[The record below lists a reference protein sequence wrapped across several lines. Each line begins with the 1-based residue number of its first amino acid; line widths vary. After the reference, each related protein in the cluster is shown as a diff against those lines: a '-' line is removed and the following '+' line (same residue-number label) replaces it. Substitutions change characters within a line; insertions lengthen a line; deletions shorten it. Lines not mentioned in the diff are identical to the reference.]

1 MTHAHARAR
10 LRALPIWQLF
20 LCTGALLC
28 GLYLFVPPFAG
39 SSPVMNLLGLAP
51 VIAIVVG
58 LKRNGPGSRGPWR
71 WFALG
76 FVLFWL
82 GDIYTYSYPRLLGR
96 EVPFPSIGDAS
107 YVLVYPALMAGLLTL
122 VRRRNPG
129 GDRAG
134 AIDSLIMTI
143 GLALL
148 SWVVLIQPSLHT
160 DELSPLARLVSIAY
174 PVGDIL
180 LLAATLR
187 LAIDTGARRPAF
199 YLLAASIVALLATDF
214 VYGVMTMQGAYDGQ
228 AWLDVGW
235 ISFYLLWGAAAL
247 HPSMRE
253 LDRPAE
259 RDPRLGPTR
268 LLLLTCAS
276 LMAPTIALLQ
286 NLEDA
291 RDRSV
296 VNVAAI
302 VLFGLVVTRMAG
314 LVRQHERSVQ
324 RERILSA
331 AGADLVAAT
340 SRDEICRAALGA
352 ARALAGHESDARLCL
367 IEDDHVVVASSAP
380 DPWRLPA
387 LPSDPI
393 AHREALRL
401 PEGSLEIVEL
411 TVRGERQGILVA
423 AAESFSRA
431 VKSSLAAL
439 ATEVSLAL
447 ESAALTEE
455 VHRRA
460 GEARFASL
468 VQHASDLIT
477 VLDADGTV
485 IYQSSSV
492 ERVLGYAAEDIV
504 GARFDTLLDPSEEG
518 RLPHLLGDQTARAGA
533 APQVFECALLH
544 RNGSTRRFEM
554 LYTNLLEDDNVQGIV
569 LNGRDVSER
578 KAFEEQL
585 AHQAFHDP
593 VTNLANRA
601 LFVERVRHAV
611 ARARRERTGLAVV
624 FMDLDDFKTVND
636 SLGHAAGD
644 AVLLEVAKRLDA
656 SIRTSDTAAR
666 FGGDEFAVLLEDVK
680 SAQDAAD
687 TAERILASLAS
698 PLGLEGKQIF
708 VGSSLGLAVVDG
720 DSVADAEDLI
730 RNADA
735 AMYIAKREG
744 KGGYRLFEP
753 AMHAEV
759 LERLELRADLQRAMA
774 AGELELHYQPIV
786 RLSSGNVTGVEALL
800 RWRHAERG
808 LVGPDLFI
816 PLAEEMGLIV
826 PIGRWVL
833 REACRQA
840 RQMQT
845 LLPAEPELTVAVN
858 LSVKQLQHS
867 DIVADVSDALA
878 ESGLAA
884 SCLTLEITES
894 VMMTDT
900 NTALQRLDDLKLLGV
915 RLAMDD
921 FGTGYSSLSYLSQ
934 LPVDILKM
942 DRSFLRAGASPQAS
956 ALASVVVGLG
966 ESLHLDVVAEGIEYD
981 DQWTALRDLGCD
993 LGQGFLFARP
1003 MDAHSTLEY
1012 LRTAA
1017 ESTAAHAS

>member
-1 MTHAHARAR
+1 MTFARARAR
-10 LRALPIWQLF
+10 LNALPIWQLY
-20 LCTGALLC
+20 LCAGALVC

-39 SSPVMNLLGLAP
+39 SSPVMNLLGLSP

-58 LKRNGPGSRGPWR
+58 VRRQRPESRGPWR

-82 GDIYTYSYPRLLGR
+82 GDIYTYSYPRVMGHD
-96 EVPFPSIGDAS
+96 VPFPSIGDAA
-107 YVLVYPALMAGLLTL
+107 YILVYPALMAGLLIL
-122 VRRRNPG
+122 VRRRNPER
-129 GDRAG
+129 DRAG
-134 AIDSLIMTI
+134 AIDSLIITI
-143 GLALL
+143 GLSLI
-148 SWVVLIQPSLHT
+148 SWVVLIQPSLHA
-160 DELSPLARLVSIAY
+160 DELSMVARLVSIAY

-180 LLAATLR
+180 LLAATIR
-187 LAIDTGARRPAF
+187 LAVDTGARRPAF
-199 YLLAASIVALLATDF
+199 YLLAASIVALLVTDF
-214 VYGVMTMQGAYDGQ
+214 AYGVVTLQGAYDGQ

-247 HPSMRE
+247 HPSMRD

-259 RDPRLGPTR
+259 REPRLGPVR
-268 LLLLTCAS
+268 LLLLTAAS
-276 LMAPTIALLQ
+276 LMAPVIALMQ
-286 NLEDA
+286 NVEDT

-302 VLFGLVVTRMAG
+302 ILFGLVVTRMAG
-314 LVRQHERSVQ
+314 LVRQQERSVR

-331 AGADLVAAT
+331 VGAELVAAT
-340 SRDEICRAALGA
+340 SREDISRAALGA
-352 ARALAGHESDARLCL
+352 ARALAGSGSDARLCL
-367 IEDDHVVVASSAP
+367 IEHDHVIVNSPTETWS
-380 DPWRLPA
+380 LPA
-387 LPSDPI
+387 LPSDPF
-393 AHREALRL
+393 AHREALRMPGGVL
-401 PEGSLEIVEL
+401 DTVEL
-411 TVRGERQGILVA
+411 TVRGERHGLLVTA
-423 AAESFSRA
+423 MECSSRA
-431 VKSSLAAL
+431 VVNSLAAL
-439 ATEVSLAL
+439 ATEVALAL

-455 VHRRA
+455 IHRRA

-485 IYQSSSV
+485 VYQSSSI
-492 ERVLGYAAEDIV
+492 ERVLGYAADELV
-504 GARFDTLLDPSEEG
+504 GARFDMLLDRSEAG
-518 RLPHLLGDQTARAGA
+518 RLPQLLAERTAGA
-533 APQVFECALLH
+533 DAEPQVFECALQH

-554 LYTNLLEDDNVQGIV
+554 LYTNLLDDENVRGIV

-593 VTNLANRA
+593 VTDLANRA

-611 ARARRERTGLAVV
+611 ARARRERTGLAVL

-644 AVLLEVAKRLDA
+644 AVLREVAQRLDA
-656 SIRTSDTAAR
+656 SIRASDTAAR
-666 FGGDEFAVLLEDVK
+666 FGGDEFAVLLEDVE

-687 TAERILASLAS
+687 TAERILSALAS
-698 PLGLEGKQIF
+698 PLGLQGKQIL

-720 DSVADAEDLI
+720 ESTADADALL

-774 AGELELHYQPIV
+774 AGELELYYQPIV
-786 RLSSGNVTGVEALL
+786 RLASGAITGVEALL
-800 RWRHAERG
+800 RWRHPERG
-808 LVGPDLFI
+808 IVRPDLFI

-840 RQMQT
+840 KQMQSV
-845 LLPAEPELTVAVN
+845 LGAERSLTVAVN

-878 ESGLAA
+878 ESGLVAR
-884 SCLTLEITES
+884 CLTLEITET
-894 VMMTDT
+894 VMMTDAA
-900 NTALQRLDDLKLLGV
+900 TALQRLHDLKKLGV

-956 ALASVVVGLG
+956 ALTSVVVGLG
-966 ESLHLDVVAEGIEYD
+966 ETLQLDVVAEGIEYD

-1012 LRTAA
+1012 LRAA
-1017 ESTAAHAS
+1017 GESTVAHAP